1 MSPGSRAARP
11 DGILLVGH
19 GSRDAGGEEEIRAL
33 GRLVAAARPDLLV
46 ETGFLEMSAPS
57 ADEALGRLVAR
68 QPARVGVVPLMLGAA
83 GHVKSDVP
91 AIVLEGRAAYPEL
104 PFSYGRPL
112 GADYGLVAAAGR
124 RLAAAGARGR
134 PLVVVARGTSE
145 PEANAEA
152 YQAARLVA
160 EWTEATT
167 LAVGFSGLTWP
178 TVEEAVAE
186 ALRVSE
192 EPIGLFCWFLADG
205 VLVERARQ
213 AARRLAAA
221 AGREIF
227 DAGYLGPEAA
237 VEVVLERLE
246 ETLGGRPAMTCD
258 VCAYRRPWPGRE
270 DRVGQPRGVGH
281 SHLAATHRHA
291 PVATPMNGAE
301 SRRADSGA

>member
-1 MSPGSRAARP
+1 MSGGSRAARP
-11 DGILLVGH
+11 DGVLLVGH
-19 GSRDAGGEEEIRAL
+19 GSRDRGGEEEIRTI
-33 GRLVAAARPDLLV
+33 GRLVADARPDLLV

-57 ADEALGRLVAR
+57 ADEALARLVAR
-68 QPARVGVVPLMLGAA
+68 RPARVGVVPLMLGAA

-91 AIVLEGRAAYPEL
+91 AIVLEGRAAHPEL

-112 GADYGLVAAAGR
+112 GADYSLVAAAGR
-124 RLAAAGARGR
+124 RLVATGAGGR
-134 PLVVVARGTSE
+134 PLVVVARGTSD

-152 YQAARLVA
+152 YRAARLVA
-160 EWTEATT
+160 EWTAAPMLT
-167 LAVGFSGLTWP
+167 VGFSGLTWP
-178 TVEEAVAE
+178 TVEEAVSG
-186 ALRVSE
+186 ALRLSE
-192 EPIGLFCWFLADG
+192 GPIGLFCWFLADG

-213 AARRLAAA
+213 AAQRLVAA
-221 AGREIF
+221 AGRELS

-270 DRVGQPRGVGH
+270 DRVGQPLGVGH

-291 PVATPMNGAE
+291 SAVAPAAGAE
-301 SRRADSGA
+301 RPLADG